1 MLNFIKKLLGLH
13 VDDDII
19 KHEHIIN
26 LINYHY
32 NVDNIYNNL
41 VIVNLDVDICD
52 ISNGQMVK
60 LLNKLYTVQHI
71 EFIPSNIN
79 FRYKLCLIEYD
90 NEQ

>member
-1 MLNFIKKLLGLH
+1 MLNFFKKLLGIH
-13 VDDDII
+13 IDDINDN
-19 KHEHIIN
+19 HEQIIN

-41 VIVNLDVDICD
+41 VIVNLDVDKCD
-52 ISNGQMVK
+52 ISNGQIVK

-71 EFIPSNIN
+71 EFIPSNVN

>member
-1 MLNFIKKLLGLH
+1 MLNFFKKLLGIPL
-13 VDDDII
+13 DNNNT
-19 KHEHIIN
+19 EQQHIIN

-41 VIVNLDVDICD
+41 VIVNLDVDMCD
-52 ISNGQMVK
+52 ISNGQIVK

-71 EFIPSNIN
+71 EFIPSNVN

-90 NEQ
+90 NEK